1 MLRYA
6 RHWWSSRCTTKLEE
20 LRTYFSVILPQ
31 LGAGVKPTLPADSIY
46 NVVLLLLHFCIKHTH
61 THTHTHTPRE
71 NNNMQTNKKT
81 YLTLTPSVTVTLPW
95 LGVGPTLPVL
105 TSFWLDHWWDSNST
119 QDHYELLSWP
129 QFIREFM
136 KKEQVEVVHWC
147 NQDT

>member
-1 MLRYA
+1 MPDTDDQVGVQLNLKNWEHTFQSYYLSWEQELNPHCLLIVSIMLCY
-6 RHWWSSRCTTKLEE
+6 C
-20 LRTYFSVILPQ
+20 YCISVL
-31 LGAGVKPTLPADSIY
+31 
-46 NVVLLLLHFCIKHTH
+46 NTH

-71 NNNMQTNKKT
+71 NNNMKTNKKT